1 MRNRIILIAAIASS
15 ALLTAGC
22 AKLDNPAREQNSI
35 CFQAGCSLLRDDA
48 TKAYEPLT
56 SEQQM
61 LSFRVYGTKTVSGNR
76 STVFHGDEVKNIYS
90 NWQYSPIRFWDS
102 SASRYEVLGIAGPS
116 AITLDS
122 ENPLSAT
129 VTYNPTKAEYDLM
142 AACYYRSSNAQGT
155 LDMSTPVELHFE
167 HFLSAVNV
175 KVTNDSPTQE
185 ITLLQYGYRN
195 LCTEAEVQFTF
206 STSAPQ
212 AQWQDLSRKKN
223 TTDLLLTNDEP
234 S

>member
-1 MRNRIILIAAIASS
+1 MSRRIILIAAIASGT
-15 ALLTAGC
+15 LLTAGC
-22 AKLDNPAREQNSI
+22 VKLDNPAREQNSI

-76 STVFHGDEVKNIYS
+76 STVFHGEEVKNIYS

-102 SASRYEVLGIAGPS
+102 SASRYEFLGIAGPS
-116 AITLDS
+116 ESAITVDP

-185 ITLLQYGYRN
+185 ITLVQTVGWK
-195 LCTEAEVQFTF
+195 AE
-206 STSAPQ
+206 
-212 AQWQDLSRKKN
+212 
-223 TTDLLLTNDEP
+223 
-234 S
+234 